1 VKKGISRVPILRQG
15 DLLIASV
22 QEDLSDSE
30 ILELQQRLLVEVI
43 RTRATGVIIDVTTV
57 EVLDSYGTRML
68 SEIAQGVQLRGAT
81 LVIVGIQ
88 PEVALAMVLLGVN
101 LTGVKT
107 ALDLENAIHLMSRG
121 SA

>member
-1 VKKGISRVPILRQG
+1 MKKGISRVPILRQG